1 MSDEAGQLSTCEK
14 GLAELSKWISPESP
28 TDRRSSVLVSQSL
41 AVYNCQLSKWT
52 MSRKLELRTTA
63 MFALFSI
70 ERERERER
78 GEFDESFSVFLSTN
92 PYLKTYSRL
101 LQVSQGTRAMEDQ
114 RAGFDVM
121 SNCRWKT

>member
-1 MSDEAGQLSTCEK
+1 
-14 GLAELSKWISPESP
+14 
-28 TDRRSSVLVSQSL
+28 
-41 AVYNCQLSKWT
+41 
-52 MSRKLELRTTA
+52 MSRFF
-63 MFALFSI
+63 FAPFVLPPLLTLPFNSLQ
-70 ERERERER
+70 
-78 GEFDESFSVFLSTN
+78 FDESFSVFLSTN